1 VSFRSFTLLEI
12 PVLGQTVSHYRI
24 LEKLGE
30 GGMGVV
36 YKAQDTKL
44 NRTVALKFLPSTILA
59 GDEERKRFSR
69 EAQAAAALNHPNI
82 ATVFA
87 IDEADDQTFI
97 SLELVEGQ
105 SLDKRIASGPL
116 KHADTLDFAT
126 QICEGLQAAHEK
138 GIVHRDIKSANI
150 MITETGRVKILDF
163 GLAKLKGVSRVTKEG
178 TTLGTM
184 GYMSPEQL
192 RGEAVDQRTDIWST
206 GVLLY
211 EMVSGHSPFSGDYEQ
226 AITYQILN
234 ELPEPLTAV
243 RTGVPMELERVV
255 HKMLAKKPGERY
267 QSVKEILVDL
277 KVAGLTLT
285 KGPSSH
291 GRAQI
296 YGRPRSKSR
305 QLAVY
310 AAVGCLG
317 ALLGGGAIWVAVHN
331 SLAPVASHQMRILTV
346 ATGNRIEEAVISPDG
361 SQVAYTKKR
370 LLYIRNLSHVGERAI
385 EGTAGAKAPFWS
397 PGGDAIGYGTE
408 TYLWRIPAAGG
419 EPVALCKISRNY
431 LGAYWDPS
439 GHIIFAMAGT
449 GIFSIPEQGGEPRN
463 VLAPDSSQGDFDFH
477 SPYAAPDGE
486 SMLAVLHGKDNWVS
500 KVLVLRG
507 QTRRTILEIPNA
519 YLSRPTY
526 SSTGHLLFS
535 EDSPRYGIWAI
546 EFSPTAE
553 GSLSEP
559 FMVKDG
565 AHSPSVSLDGTLV
578 CVAGPRSVQQMAWV
592 SRSGRIERFIGE
604 PLDQLR
610 QPMISPDGKKVAV
623 AAYLN
628 GVMDIWIYDLQQGT
642 QTRLPTEGSLDMEP
656 VWSPGSDTLAFQT
669 GKWGG
674 TVSIVRTRAEAGG
687 VIDTLLTGS
696 QNLVSWS
703 RDGKFIVY
711 VKDQQIAYIDLRESK
726 PKPRYVDVSAKV
738 SGARLSPDGR
748 YVAFVSEET
757 GRREVYLAPFPGG
770 GRKWRASL
778 RGGEQP
784 KWAKGGKELIFL
796 VQDKLTS
803 VSFDDHPA
811 VRIGTPQILFSP
823 DSIRGYLSL
832 FSWRWYDPSPDG
844 EHFVVVTETESSN
857 EEASVLLL
865 ENWQAGIGSGK
876 KP

>member
-1 VSFRSFTLLEI
+1 
-12 PVLGQTVSHYRI
+12 
-24 LEKLGE
+24 
-30 GGMGVV
+30 MGVV

-59 GDEERKRFSR
+59 GDEEKKRFSR

-87 IDEADDQTFI
+87 IDDVDEQTFI

-105 SLDKRIASGPL
+105 SLDKKIASGPL
-116 KHADTLDFAT
+116 KLAETIDIAL

-150 MITETGRVKILDF
+150 MVTENGRVKILDF

-178 TTLGTM
+178 ATIGTM

-192 RGEAVDQRTDIWST
+192 RGDAVDQRSDIWST

-211 EMVSGHSPFSGDYEQ
+211 EMVSGCPPFHGDYEQ
-226 AITYQILN
+226 AVTYQILN
-234 ELPEPLTAV
+234 EQPEPLTAV
-243 RTGVPMELERVV
+243 RTGVPMELERIV
-255 HKMLAKKPGERY
+255 HKMLAKNPGERY

-277 KVAGLTLT
+277 RAASLTLS
-285 KGPSSH
+285 KGSSSMRRSQVT
-291 GRAQI
+291 G
-296 YGRPRSKSR
+296 GPRSKQR
-305 QLAVY
+305 RLVLFVAV
-310 AAVGCLG
+310 ACLG
-317 ALLGGGAIWVAVHN
+317 AILGGGSIWLAMHK
-331 SLAPVASHQMRILTV
+331 SLAPSGSHQMRILTV
-346 ATGNRIEEAVISPDG
+346 ATGSRIEEAIISPDG

-370 LLYIRNLSHVGERAI
+370 LLYVRNLSHVAERAI

-397 PGGDAIGYGTE
+397 PGGDAIGYATE
-408 TYLWRIPAAGG
+408 TFLWRVPAAGG

-431 LGAYWDPS
+431 VGAFWNPS
-439 GHIIFAMAGT
+439 GRIIFAMAGT
-449 GIFSIPEQGGEPRN
+449 GIFSIPEQGGDPRV
-463 VLAPDSSQGDFDFH
+463 VLSPDSSQGDFDFH

-486 SMLAVLHGKDNWVS
+486 SILAVLHGRDNWVS

-507 QTRRTILEIPNA
+507 QTRRTILEIPNS

-578 CVAGPRSVQQMAWV
+578 CVAGPRSVQQMGWV
-592 SRSGRIERFIGE
+592 SRSGHIEHFIGE

-610 QPMISPDGKKVAV
+610 QPMISPDGKKVAA

-642 QTRLPTEGSLDMEP
+642 QTRLSTEGSLDMEP

-674 TVSIVRTRAEAGG
+674 TASIVRTRAEAGG
-687 VIDTLLTGS
+687 VIDSLLMGL

-703 RDGKFIVY
+703 RDGKFIVM
-711 VKDQQIAYIDLRESK
+711 VKDQQVAYINLRESK

-738 SGARLSPDGR
+738 SGASLSPNGR

-757 GRREVYLAPFPGG
+757 GRREVYIAPFPGG
-770 GRKWRASL
+770 GRKWRASV
-778 RGGEQP
+778 RGGVQP
-784 KWAKGGKELIFL
+784 KWAKGGKELFFL
-796 VQDKLTS
+796 VQDKLAS
-803 VSFDDHPA
+803 VSFDDRPT

-832 FSWRWYDPSPDG
+832 FDWRWYDPAPDG

-857 EEASVLLL
+857 EESSVLLL
-865 ENWQAGIGSGK
+865 ENWQAAIGGGK